1 MDGIIKA
8 VLTLAA
14 YGMML
19 ALCEQALPQS
29 GVKKASKAA
38 MGLLFLRMLT
48 EQIAGILR

>member
-14 YGMML
+14 YGMVL
-19 ALCEQALPQS
+19 ALCEQALPPS
-29 GVKKASKAA
+29 GVKKAAKAA